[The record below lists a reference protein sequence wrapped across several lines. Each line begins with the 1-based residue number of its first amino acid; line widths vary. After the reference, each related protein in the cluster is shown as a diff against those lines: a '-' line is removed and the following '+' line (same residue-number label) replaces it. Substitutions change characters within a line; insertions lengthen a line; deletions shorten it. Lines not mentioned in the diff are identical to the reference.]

1 MRLFTTVF
9 VAGGILVS
17 GGRAGAQERV
27 PLEKWAG
34 FDLLTGSL
42 DGGAATSQG
51 TGERVWGGQIS
62 VGAAAYGI
70 LSVRADGAI
79 VGMKDNESF
88 TVDTNLGE
96 RSSSLAAG
104 VGSLS
109 AGLRTP
115 FLGLVPGHAA
125 DVSAGVS
132 VGNTWIS
139 ATRTVSQCIDCPGDT
154 LHFRAGTF
162 WEPGVQ
168 LFHGRHGAS
177 ARYRVYGKDADL
189 RNSLMIGYVW
199 RAGKEYATPDPRAA
213 PPAP

>member
-1 MRLFTTVF
+1 MRLFTAVLVT
-9 VAGGILVS
+9 AGILVS
-17 GGRAGAQERV
+17 GGRASAQQRI

-42 DGGAATSQG
+42 ESDAATSQG
-51 TGERVWGGQIS
+51 TGERVWGGQVS
-62 VGAAAYGI
+62 LGAAAYGI

-79 VGMKDNESF
+79 VGMKDTESF

-96 RSSSLAAG
+96 RSSGVAAG

-115 FLGLVPGHAA
+115 FLSLAPEHVA

-132 VGNTWIS
+132 AGNTWIS
-139 ATRTVSQCIDCPGDT
+139 ATRTVTQCVDCPGDT

-168 LFHGRHGAS
+168 LFHGRHGVS
-177 ARYRVYGKDADL
+177 ARYRMYGSNADL

-199 RAGKEYATPDPRAA
+199 RAGKQYVSPDQPTPQ
-213 PPAP
+213 PAP

>member
-1 MRLFTTVF
+1 MRLFTAVLVT
-9 VAGGILVS
+9 GGILVS
-17 GGRAGAQERV
+17 GGRADAQERL

-34 FDLLTGSL
+34 FELLTGSL
-42 DGGAATSQG
+42 DSDAASSQG
-51 TGERVWGGQIS
+51 TGERMWGGQIS
-62 VGAAAYGI
+62 LGAAAYGI

-79 VGMKDNESF
+79 VGMKDHESF

-115 FLGLVPGHAA
+115 TLGLAPEHAA

-139 ATRTVSQCIDCPGDT
+139 ATRTVSECVDCPGDT
-154 LHFRAGTF
+154 LHFSAGTF

-168 LFHGRHGAS
+168 FFHGRHGAS
-177 ARYRVYGKDADL
+177 VRYRVYGSDVDL

-199 RAGKEYATPDPRAA
+199 RAGKQFPAPDSRT